1 MLNRYTGAIGGG
13 TGRGK
18 IFAEGERVFVRV
30 LGEAGGKYA
39 VSCGGVTFFAES
51 AKPLREGDT
60 FSALIKYQDGKIRL
74 APQPDTAP
82 TAAHSRD
89 GGAGEGAFP
98 PALASYLTALGV
110 PPDAVSL
117 AIVRFMR
124 QFGCKFDEA
133 AASRARKLAAKF
145 PGREAQAAEAALYA
159 LEKGIDADER
169 MVEKILDAHGGA
181 EGAFAWPQGADG
193 SGGGGSGSAEG
204 GDAVDDEDARGEESF
219 LSGLFEQKTLV
230 RAEAGFLTLCNHI
243 VSSNLHWILLP
254 FEQGEH
260 TRGIIRFLCN
270 IAQKTLEKAEIRA
283 RVVDKTLCFVIHYV
297 KGKPSEVSA
306 GDYAREL
313 SRELVP
319 RGVVVKTRRGDTDAD
334 ALFVDGNELIA
345 LDAEA

>member
-1 MLNRYTGAIGGG
+1 MLNRYTFAISGGDRR
-13 TGRGK
+13 GR
-18 IFAEGERVFVRV
+18 IFAEGERVLVRV

-39 VSCGGVTFFAES
+39 VSFGGGRFFAES
-51 AKPLREGDT
+51 DVALAAGDT
-60 FSALIKYQDGKIRL
+60 FPALIKYQDGKIRL
-74 APQPDTAP
+74 APQPDPAP
-82 TAAHSRD
+82 HSRE
-89 GGAGEGAFP
+89 GAAGERAFP
-98 PALASYLTALGV
+98 PALASFLTALGV
-110 PPDAVSL
+110 PLDAVSL
-117 AIVRFMR
+117 ALVRFMQ
-124 QFGCKFDEA
+124 QFGFKFDEA
-133 AASRARKLAAKF
+133 AASRARKLAVKF
-145 PGREAQAAEAALYA
+145 PGRERQAAEAALYA

-169 MVEKILDAHGGA
+169 MVEKILEAHGEGAFAGLLGADEGGDGA
-181 EGAFAWPQGADG
+181 EGAVG
-193 SGGGGSGSAEG
+193 
-204 GDAVDDEDARGEESF
+204 DEDTRSEESF
-219 LSGLFEQKTLV
+219 LSSLFERRTLS
-230 RAEAGFLTLCNHI
+230 RSHAGFLTLCNHVI
-243 VSSNLHWILLP
+243 SSNLHWILLP

-260 TRGIIRFLCN
+260 TRGIIRFLLN